1 MAELKDSS
9 SGNPQGSARPPD
21 QVGGRGFVAPC
32 LAHQDPALAELLE
45 REHRRQRETLDLI
58 AAENHTSPAIL
69 EAQGSVLT
77 NKYAE
82 GYPGAR
88 YYAGCEVIDQIEAL
102 ARSRAQALYGAE
114 YANVQP
120 HSGAQANMAAYMA
133 TLHPGDTVLAMRL
146 NHGGHLTHGSP
157 FNFSGHLYR
166 FVSYGVDRHTELL
179 DYDQVEKLARE
190 HRPKLIVA
198 GASSY
203 PRTIDFGHFATIC
216 QGVGARLMVDMAHLA
231 GLVAAGVH
239 PSPVP
244 HAHIVTSTSHKT
256 LRGPRGG
263 FILCRQEL
271 ASAVDAA
278 VFPGVQG
285 GPLMHA
291 IAAKAA
297 AFHEAAQPQFADYQ
311 RQVVANARALAAAL
325 LEQGLRLVSGG
336 TDNHLVLVDLA
347 PLGITGK
354 QAETA
359 LEAAGIV
366 ANRNMIPFD
375 PNPPQVAGG
384 IRLGTPAITTRG
396 LGETEMTQMADLICR
411 VLRQPGDEAIREA
424 VRQEVAA
431 LCQRFPIP

>member
-1 MAELKDSS
+1 MA
-9 SGNPQGSARPPD
+9 R
-21 QVGGRGFVAPC
+21 
-32 LAHQDPALAELLE
+32 QDPALAELLE
-45 REHRRQRETLDLI
+45 REHRRQEETLDLI

-114 YANVQP
+114 HANVQP
-120 HSGAQANMAAYMA
+120 HSGAQANMAAYVA
-133 TLHPGDTVLAMRL
+133 TLQPGDAVLAMRL
-146 NHGGHLTHGSP
+146 THGGHLTHGSP
-157 FNFSGHLYR
+157 VNFSGHLYK

-179 DYDQVEKLARE
+179 DYDLVEKLARE

-203 PRTIDFGHFATIC
+203 PRTIDFGHFATIG
-216 QGVGARLMVDMAHLA
+216 QAVGARLMVDMAHLA

-263 FILCRQEL
+263 FILCRDEL
-271 ASAVDAA
+271 AHAVDAA

-325 LEQGLRLVSGG
+325 LEQGIRLVSGG
-336 TDNHLVLVDLA
+336 TDNHLMLVDLT

-354 QAETA
+354 QAEAA

-366 ANRNMIPFD
+366 ANRNVIPFD
-375 PNPPQVAGG
+375 PHPPQVAGG
-384 IRLGTPAITTRG
+384 VRLGTPAITTRG
-396 LGETEMTQMADLICR
+396 LRETEMVLVANLICR
-411 VLRQPGDEAIREA
+411 VLRSPEDKGVREA
-424 VRQEVAA
+424 VRLEVAE
-431 LCQRFPIP
+431 LCRRFPTP

>member
-1 MAELKDSS
+1 
-9 SGNPQGSARPPD
+9 
-21 QVGGRGFVAPC
+21 
-32 LAHQDPALAELLE
+32 
-45 REHRRQRETLDLI
+45 
-58 AAENHTSPAIL
+58 
-69 EAQGSVLT
+69 
-77 NKYAE
+77 
-82 GYPGAR
+82 
-88 YYAGCEVIDQIEAL
+88 
-102 ARSRAQALYGAE
+102 
-114 YANVQP
+114 
-120 HSGAQANMAAYMA
+120 
-133 TLHPGDTVLAMRL
+133 
-146 NHGGHLTHGSP
+146 
-157 FNFSGHLYR
+157 
-166 FVSYGVDRHTELL
+166 VDRHTELL

-297 AFHEAAQPQFADYQ
+297 AFHEAAQPEFGDYQ
-311 RQVVANARALAAAL
+311 RQVVANARALADAL
-325 LEQGLRLVSGG
+325 LEQGIRLVSGG
-336 TDNHLVLVDLA
+336 TDNHLVLVNLA
-347 PLGITGK
+347 SLGITGK

-366 ANRNMIPFD
+366 ANRNVIPFD
-375 PNPPQVAGG
+375 PHPPQVAGG
-384 IRLGTPAITTRG
+384 LRLGTPAITTRG
-396 LGETEMTQMADLICR
+396 LRQTEMALVANLICR
-411 VLRQPGDEAIREA
+411 VLRRPGDEAVREA
-424 VRQEVAA
+424 ARREVAE
-431 LCQRFPIP
+431 LCRRFPIPGANPSH